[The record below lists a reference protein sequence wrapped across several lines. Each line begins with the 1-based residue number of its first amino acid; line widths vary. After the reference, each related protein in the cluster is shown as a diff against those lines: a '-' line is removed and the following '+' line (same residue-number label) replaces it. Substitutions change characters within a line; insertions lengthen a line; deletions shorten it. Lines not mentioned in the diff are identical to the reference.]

1 MKYMSKLFVAMLFL
15 SSLQAEVMQKV
26 VDIPTRSGVTQRM
39 LLLTPTNPKAVLVLL
54 AGGHG
59 GLQIAED
66 GAIGWGKGNFLLR
79 VRQQFAELGFIV
91 AIVDAPSDRQS
102 NPFLQGFRQT
112 SEHVADVKA
121 ILSWFKESSSLPL
134 WLVGTSRGTQS
145 AAYVATE
152 LLGKEAPDGIVL
164 TSTILV
170 DKKSNPVPNMNL
182 EKIKTPVLVV
192 HHELDGCQ
200 LCSFDEI
207 PRLMR
212 KLENVPKKE
221 LFSFKEGQ
229 TKGDPCDAFGYH
241 GFNGIESEVVTQI
254 ATWILQNNT
263 KD

>member
-1 MKYMSKLFVAMLFL
+1 MKYLSKFLVLVLFL
-15 SSLQAEVMQKV
+15 SSLQAEVIQKV
-26 VDIPTRSGVTQRM
+26 VDIPTRSGVTQRI
-39 LLLTPTNPKAVLVLL
+39 LLLTPPDPKAMVILF

-59 GLQIAED
+59 GLQIAQE
-66 GAIGWGKGNFLLR
+66 GNIGWGKGNFLLR

-102 NPFLQGFRQT
+102 NPFLNGFRQT

-121 ILSWFKESSSLPL
+121 ILSWFRESSNLPI

-145 AAYVATE
+145 VAYIATE

-182 EKIKTPVLVV
+182 EKIKIPVLVV

-212 KLENVPKKE
+212 KFENAPKKE
-221 LFSFKEGQ
+221 LLAFKEGQ

-241 GFNGIESEVVTQI
+241 GYNGIENEVVTQI
-254 ATWILQNNT
+254 ATWILQT
-263 KD
+263 K